1 MLNITHNTIKD
12 KAGLK
17 NLNSFK
23 ILNSRY
29 NSRRLINTLYILGA
43 VFLLILFFGLP
54 VNLSKLLKQ
63 YKLDIIYINKYLG

>member
-17 NLNSFK
+17 NLNSFR
-23 ILNSRY
+23 ILNSRH

-43 VFLLILFFGLP
+43 VFLLSFIFAMDP
-54 VNLSKLLKQ
+54 
-63 YKLDIIYINKYLG
+63 KY